1 MSLTFS
7 VTSAWGLPGGR
18 GATTNTERKQRRRP
32 EQHANAPGADSP
44 TLTDRLGTA
53 TRLAVSRC
61 HLGPHYA
68 RAVSADQ
75 WRGRGAHG
83 SDVVTESRLSPLPS
97 PPRKETSTIEFPSAA
112 WTSFDRYAR
121 YGAIVRALRA
131 NLGPGRWRVL
141 DVGDNS
147 GWLLTF
153 DRELVPISVDVVVN
167 DERLEETIAVLGR
180 GERLPIRDGA
190 VDAVVSSDALEHVPP
205 EHRGAFLCELA
216 RVSDLVIVAAPF
228 DTPGVAGAEEFVQRY
243 VMAATGAP
251 QDQLLEHADHGL
263 PSIDD
268 TVENLRAAGLDVQ
281 FRGNGNLQDWLLGM
295 VVKHQLADHESLDHL
310 NDGFDVLYNML
321 LAARNDVEPYYRYVV
336 VGRRGAAPA
345 MAAAVRRVGGRYR
358 RPVRRPL
365 VAANVAEVTK
375 RELQLRAADLA
386 ADHRVA
392 AEHLMARFSGVEA
405 ALADL
410 QHSLAETQHSLGE
423 TRSMLSSIHDLVRH
437 PVRTVGR
444 RVRRAGGDDPAP

>member
-1 MSLTFS
+1 M
-7 VTSAWGLPGGR
+7 
-18 GATTNTERKQRRRP
+18 
-32 EQHANAPGADSP
+32 
-44 TLTDRLGTA
+44 
-53 TRLAVSRC
+53 
-61 HLGPHYA
+61 
-68 RAVSADQ
+68 
-75 WRGRGAHG
+75 
-83 SDVVTESRLSPLPS
+83 SPLPP

-153 DRELVPISVDVVVN
+153 DRELVPISLDLVVN

-180 GERLPIRDGA
+180 GEQLPIRDRA

-216 RVSDLVIVAAPF
+216 RASDLVIVAAPF

-243 VMAATGAP
+243 VIAATGAP
-251 QDQLLEHADHGL
+251 QDQLLEHADNGL

-268 TVENLRAAGLDVQ
+268 TVETLRAAGLDVQ
-281 FRGNGNLQDWLLGM
+281 FQGNGNLQDWLVGM
-295 VVKHQLADHESLDHL
+295 VVKHQLADHETLDHL

-345 MAAAVRRVGGRYR
+345 MAPPSDAWAPDTSGLFAA
-358 RPVRRPL
+358 L

-375 RELQLRAADLA
+375 RELQLRAGDLA

-405 ALADL
+405 AIADL
-410 QHSLAETQHSLGE
+410 HNSIADTHHSIAELHQSLGE
-423 TRSMLSSIHDLVRH
+423 THSLLSSIHDLVRH

-444 RVRRAGGDDPAP
+444 RVRRAGNGDPSS

>member
-1 MSLTFS
+1 
-7 VTSAWGLPGGR
+7 
-18 GATTNTERKQRRRP
+18 
-32 EQHANAPGADSP
+32 
-44 TLTDRLGTA
+44 
-53 TRLAVSRC
+53 
-61 HLGPHYA
+61 
-68 RAVSADQ
+68 
-75 WRGRGAHG
+75 
-83 SDVVTESRLSPLPS
+83 VVTESRSSPIPS
-97 PPRKETSTIEFPSAA
+97 PPRKETSTTEFPSAA

-121 YGAIVRALRA
+121 YGTIVRTLRA

-153 DRELVPISVDVVVN
+153 DRELVPISVDLVVN
-167 DERLEETIAVLGR
+167 DERLDETIAVLGR
-180 GERLPIRDGA
+180 GERLPIRDRG

-205 EHRGAFLCELA
+205 AHRGAFLSELA
-216 RVSDLVIVAAPF
+216 RASDLVIVAAPF

-243 VMAATGAP
+243 VIAATGAP
-251 QDQLLEHADHGL
+251 QDQLLEHADNGL

-295 VVKHQLADHESLDHL
+295 VLKHQLAEHETLDHL

-336 VGRRGAAPA
+336 TARRGAAPV
-345 MAAAVRRVGGRYR
+345 MAPPPEAWVADTGGLFAA
-358 RPVRRPL
+358 L
-365 VAANVAEVTK
+365 VAANVGEVTK

-392 AEHLMARFSGVEA
+392 AEHLMARFSGIEA
-405 ALADL
+405 TLTDL
-410 QHSLAETQHSLGE
+410 HHSVAELHHSLAELHDSVGATG
-423 TRSMLSSIHDLVRH
+423 TVVSSIHDLLRH
-437 PVRTVGR
+437 PVRAVGR
-444 RVRRAGGDDPAP
+444 RVRRAGNGDLSQ